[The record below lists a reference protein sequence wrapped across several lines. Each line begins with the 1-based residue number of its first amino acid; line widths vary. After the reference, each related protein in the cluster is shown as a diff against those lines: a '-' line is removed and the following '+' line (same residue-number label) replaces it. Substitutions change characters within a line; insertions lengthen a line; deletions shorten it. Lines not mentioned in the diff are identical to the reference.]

1 MVKGYGSTNRSDEQ
15 PPPIT
20 PPRRNLSASS
30 YETPS
35 RTGGSL
41 PRNQSNSAETTRTQE
56 SDPLLGEKLL
66 ISDVDD
72 VKVNLSK
79 SLKPRSSGFES
90 APDLGRGRTPKRE
103 SSPVDSLIGNNV
115 MVFDELDTLAYSYEQ
130 DDSTLRHFLEDVQEQ
145 RRGFLNRFFGS
156 DPALP
161 LVCLGLVV
169 GISICAIPAFLYV
182 QYHHHQ
188 DVHTIMSGDDTVVK
202 TSAAHS
208 ALWGGVPYQKIS
220 RAAYGDPVS
229 NFLDDSLFHPSLLY
243 QGEGID
249 ITSAKSSVKA
259 QNTDESM
266 HSTIGDDDDRRLAS
280 SSMKPFLRFPF
291 PTGAFWTNLVL
302 LPQTYDGKPKP
313 STKSQ
318 SSYPIVA
325 YPYSFQWSP
334 LGRLQ
339 VSYSASRRKIQ
350 SNSIQDAFAP
360 DVSIGSVD
368 NIHTRHVVK
377 YDSLS
382 VTLRY
387 YGDAK
392 ETSGKQNST
401 NLDEM
406 KHWDTY
412 IVQGS
417 PYVTARYYGLR
428 PELTA
433 LSDFTDISCPP
444 TMQTEE
450 ERLTRKQSNST
461 HSNRRRMSIFS
472 QPSSPAATGTSGK
485 KFGVC
490 GISEKSTRQK
500 KVITGVQFVVTTQE
514 GLMWLVF
521 ASEPIT
527 FEFEQA
533 ARRNIKT
540 SMPFQGVI
548 RLALVPPPPT
558 NVSNVTAS
566 APLDMKQLASSSGVK
581 RLIYHAGT
589 FPVGGTVNWSF
600 RSGSRAPLASSMAS
614 GRRSLRQLSSS
625 TKENNIGSVTFTFST
640 MHMSSLESASSSAQ
654 MELLMLSLPHHAAS
668 ISSADKILFN
678 PQDFDLFF
686 RCIKGRMVPVV
697 GSSWTYEEKLTSI
710 GFDDE
715 TSIDGIQ
722 NPGLSVSTLDQSIRD
737 LILQTVDSDLNINLP
752 VLESGAYGFGKGI
765 ARLAQLA
772 IIADSIEGANVH
784 GKHTTAKNV
793 TTAKDDSHVTKPTT
807 PSSSTTSQRAY
818 ALLEKYLTMWLV
830 GDGSDRRLFYDVDL
844 GGIVSKDGLKDV
856 FSDFG
861 NVRYND
867 HHFHYGYVLYAAAV
881 LGRAKPTFV
890 SQYGSYVD
898 SLFYDVA
905 HNSSSVMNLGGKSE
919 IFFPFARHKSWFD
932 GHSFASGLFPF
943 ADGKSQESSSE
954 ATNCYFSA
962 YLWSKVRWAGSPE
975 GDKIV
980 DYARLLLA
988 TEITGAK
995 TYWHMTPRS
1004 INPFTATSGSSNLLP
1019 VPYNTIFQQN
1029 YMVGNLGMTDV
1040 TSTTWFGTEV
1050 VYVHLINFLP
1060 VTAITS
1066 ELFDKAYV
1074 KGERQVLINTGSVEK
1089 AWTGYLISNEAI
1101 IDPNKAWTEAQS
1113 LVSQQIDSG
1122 SSKSQVLYWI
1132 STRPGFLSSTTAVV
1146 PDNDN
1151 QSSANPLEDTK
1162 GVVDTASTGSAS
1174 CSAHDN
1180 CVKSGLVGLCCP
1192 TNDGTMLSCCN

>member
-1 MVKGYGSTNRSDEQ
+1 MVKGYGSTNSSDEP

-20 PPRRNLSASS
+20 PPRGNIGASS
-30 YETPS
+30 YKTPT
-35 RTGGSL
+35 RTGRSL

-72 VKVNLSK
+72 VKVDLSK
-79 SLKPRSSGFES
+79 SLQRRS
-90 APDLGRGRTPKRE
+90 APDLGRGITPKTK
-103 SSPVDSLIGNNV
+103 SSTEDSLIGNSVIINDD
-115 MVFDELDTLAYSYEQ
+115 MDTLAYSYEH
-130 DDSTLRHFLEDVQEQ
+130 DDSTFKHFLEEVEGQ
-145 RRGFLNRFFGS
+145 RRGFLVRFFGS
-156 DPALP
+156 DPVLP

-169 GISICAIPAFLYV
+169 GIAICAIPAFLYV
-182 QYHHHQ
+182 QYHHHHHQ
-188 DVHTIMSGDDTVVK
+188 DVHIIVSDDTAADT
-202 TSAAHS
+202 TSAPHS

-229 NFLDDSLFHPSLLY
+229 NFLDESLFHPSLLY
-243 QGEGID
+243 DGEGIA
-249 ITSAKSSVKA
+249 ITRAKSSVTV
-259 QNTDESM
+259 QNTDETT
-266 HSTIGDDDDRRLAS
+266 HSIIGGKDKRRTLATPS
-280 SSMKPFLRFPF
+280 LKPFLRFPF

-302 LPQTYDGKPKP
+302 LPQTDDGKPKQ
-313 STKSQ
+313 STKYQ

-334 LGRLQ
+334 LGKLQ
-339 VSYSASRRKIQ
+339 VSYSALRRKIQ
-350 SNSIQDAFAP
+350 SNSIQDEFAP
-360 DVSIGSVD
+360 DISIGSVD
-368 NIHTRHVVK
+368 EIHTRYVVK

-392 ETSGKQNST
+392 EMSGKENST
-401 NLDEM
+401 NLDEL

-433 LSDFTDISCPP
+433 LSDFSDIACIT
-444 TMQTEE
+444 TMNTEE
-450 ERLTRKQSNST
+450 ERVTTEPQKSNST
-461 HSNRRRMSIFS
+461 HPNRRRMSIFS
-472 QPSSPAATGTSGK
+472 LSSPEGTGSSSK
-485 KFGVC
+485 RFGVC
-490 GISEKSTRQK
+490 GLSEDSNRQK
-500 KVITGVQFVVTTQE
+500 KIITGVQFVVTTQE

-527 FEFEQA
+527 FEFDQA

-540 SMPFQGVI
+540 SKPFQGVI
-548 RLALVPPPPT
+548 RLALVPPPAKALSAG
-558 NVSNVTAS
+558 SNVNAS
-566 APLDMKQLASSSGVK
+566 APLDKEKLVSSSGVK

-589 FPVGGTVNWSF
+589 FPVGGAVNWSF
-600 RSGSRAPLASSMAS
+600 RYGSRAPLASSITYD
-614 GRRSLRQLSSS
+614 RRKLRRLSSS
-625 TKENNIGSVTFTFST
+625 TKENNIGSVTFTFDT
-640 MHMSSLESASSSAQ
+640 MHMSSLESTSISAQ

-668 ISSADKILFN
+668 ISSADKILFK
-678 PQDFDLFF
+678 PKDFDLFF

-697 GSSWTYEEKLTSI
+697 GNSWTYEEKLTSI

-715 TSIDGIQ
+715 TSIGGIQ
-722 NPGLSVSTLDQSIRD
+722 NPGLSLSTMDQSIRD
-737 LILQTVDSDLNINLP
+737 LILQTVDSDLKINMP
-752 VLESGAYGFGKGI
+752 VLDSGAYGFGKGV

-772 IIADSIEGANVH
+772 LIADSIEGANGHV
-784 GKHTTAKNV
+784 KNV
-793 TTAKDDSHVTKPTT
+793 TNSKPGGHDS
-807 PSSSTTSQRAY
+807 TSRRAY
-818 ALLEKYLTMWLV
+818 ALLEKHLTMWLV
-830 GDGSDRRLFYDVDL
+830 GDGSDRRLFFDVDL

-867 HHFHYGYVLYAAAV
+867 HHFHYGYVLYAAAI
-881 LGRAKPTFV
+881 LGRANPKFIT
-890 SQYGSYVD
+890 QYGSYVD

-905 HNSSSVMNLGGKSE
+905 HNSSAVMNLGSKSE

-943 ADGKSQESSSE
+943 ANGKSQESSSE

-962 YLWSKVRWAGSPE
+962 YLWSKVRWAGSTE

-995 TYWHMTPRS
+995 TYWHMMPSS
-1004 INPFTATSGSSNLLP
+1004 INPFTATPGSNLFP

-1040 TSTTWFGTEV
+1040 TSTTWFGNEV
-1050 VYVHLINFLP
+1050 VYVHLINLMP
-1060 VTAITS
+1060 ITAITS

-1074 KGERQVLINTGSVEK
+1074 KEEREVLMNIDSVEK

-1113 LVSQQIDSG
+1113 LISTQIDSG

-1132 STRPGFLSSTTAVV
+1132 STRPGFLSNTTASV
-1146 PDNDN
+1146 PDKVN
-1151 QSSANPLEDTK
+1151 QMRSEPLENTE
-1162 GVVDTASTGSAS
+1162 VVAGSAS
-1174 CSAHDN
+1174 CSFHDN
-1180 CVKSGLVGLCCP
+1180 CVKSELLGLCCP
-1192 TNDGTMLSCCN
+1192 TKDGTMLSCCN